1 MAAVTADCSCQVT
14 QTDHTSHS
22 RAQRSSADNPLL
34 TDGITRCL
42 PCRPDFLRGPDQQ
55 PQPPSLWPGLCRR
68 PRQPHAARELSH
80 CSGSSRLPSGASWEV
95 PSQRAFHANA
105 EALPSLPGVG
115 WWVTADPQL
124 RAHSY
129 HGKTSTTGSRASQ
142 PVCRPHS
149 VNPLGETLGLGF
161 PICNVGITAL
171 PASQAGGGRCES
183 KHTGASEGPAEHS
196 SRSQECS
203 CVPVQPQRAV
213 HTPLRP
219 ARLQRLHQ

>member
-1 MAAVTADCSCQVT
+1 MQRQDLHPGSWHQGPAQTLHCSGRAWAWRGQRHSLHLPSGLRSVKAALPQDTARSVAAVTADCSCQVT

-95 PSQRAFHANA
+95 PSERAFHANA
-105 EALPSLPGVG
+105 EAPPSLPGVG

-124 RAHSY
+124 RAHS
-129 HGKTSTTGSRASQ
+129 
-142 PVCRPHS
+142 
-149 VNPLGETLGLGF
+149 
-161 PICNVGITAL
+161 
-171 PASQAGGGRCES
+171 
-183 KHTGASEGPAEHS
+183 
-196 SRSQECS
+196 
-203 CVPVQPQRAV
+203 
-213 HTPLRP
+213 
-219 ARLQRLHQ
+219 